1 MNTTTKAGY
10 LALMAAEFVQM
21 LYDAR
26 WLLFLM
32 LLCVIVDF
40 HLGKGESNKRYLEA
54 EELGNH
60 TLMDKYKWHGSRARR
75 RTVNKLFDYLLW
87 ICIGMFLG
95 KALLEPWD
103 IPYQFGGVVL
113 TAISAWCEITS
124 IFGHFFY
131 LHGVG
136 VEKRTIGGFFKALLV
151 ALAKKKSEDVG
162 EAIEEAFDKT
172 EHEHVE
178 ENGEKRTH

>member
-10 LALMAAEFVQM
+10 LALMSAELIQM

-26 WLLFLM
+26 WLLLFM

-40 HLGKGESNKRYLEA
+40 RLGRGESNKRYGEA
-54 EELGNH
+54 EQLGNH

-87 ICIGMFLG
+87 ICVGMFLG

-103 IPYQFGGVVL
+103 IPYYFGGVVL
-113 TAISAWCEITS
+113 TIISAWCEISS

-136 VEKRTIGGFFKALLV
+136 VESRTIKGFFKALTV
-151 ALAKKKSEDVG
+151 ALAKRKNEDLG
-162 EAIEEAFDKT
+162 EALEDAFEKT
-172 EHEHVE
+172 EHERVP
-178 ENGEKRTH
+178 ENDKSGTH